1 MEKEKK
7 TTKTLAKTEP
17 KSVKKVDQPK
27 KVAPTKSKTVAK
39 RVEKPTVKVESVK
52 EIKPEL
58 APAVAEVKK
67 KTVTLNQELNLLIGL
82 LSLVTIICFCFQFQG
97 GDVEILGWELV
108 VFGGKIFSG
117 VFQGIMVLYVASL
130 IIDCILAIN
139 VDTEN
144 EILNLIEKALYMF
157 TIIIN
162 FIVVAVLLTLIKN
175 VEIGLIVFFILS
187 ILSVVVKFA
196 RIYSQK

>member
-7 TTKTLAKTEP
+7 TTKKVVKTAP
-17 KSVKKVDQPK
+17 KAVKKVAS
-27 KVAPTKSKTVAK
+27 VKSKLEVQ
-39 RVEKPTVKVESVK
+39 KVEPVK
-52 EIKPEL
+52 EAKAEN
-58 APAVAEVKK
+58 APAAPVETKK
-67 KTVTLNQELNLLIGL
+67 KTITLNQELNLLIGL

-108 VFGGKIFSG
+108 IFGGKIFSG
-117 VFQGIMVLYVASL
+117 VFQGIMVLYVATL
-130 IIDCILAIN
+130 IIDCVLAIN

-157 TIIIN
+157 TIIMN

-175 VEIGLIVFFILS
+175 VEIGLIIFFILS
-187 ILSVVVKFA
+187 IINVIVKFA